1 MNDQAAWY
9 VLRTQLKR
17 EKLAAANLRRL
28 DGVEVFLPRLKYQ
41 KTTRRGR
48 VWWTEPLFPGYL
60 LARFSLVEMGRA
72 VT

>member
-41 KTTRRGR
+41 KNDAARPGVVDRTF
-48 VWWTEPLFPGYL
+48 VSWLFIG
-60 LARFSLVEMGRA
+60 AFFTG
-72 VT
+72 